1 MDRIDDAV
9 DCLHEAL
16 KHNPQFED
24 ARLALA
30 RIYQK
35 RGDYD
40 TALKELEGIVARDP
54 EFWRAHVQQAQLL
67 TTRGDYRAAVEACK
81 KVLKSKP
88 DNANIHNLLGR
99 CYMELG
105 EYELALKEYS
115 LALELDPKT
124 LLAKRGTVGV
134 YMKQGRLAEARKLLI
149 TMTKGGQSLG
159 LVHRLLAEV
168 LMKEEKYS
176 EAVAEFN
183 AAILHGKKLVEKH
196 PELLTITPVKGDDK
210 KTAESYKEAFEKI
223 SMDTTEEDS
232 ERPD

>member
-1 MDRIDDAV
+1 MDDAV

-30 RIYQK
+30 RIYQQK
-35 RGDYD
+35 GDYD
-40 TALKELEGIVARDP
+40 TALKELEAIVARDP
-54 EFWRAHVQQAQLL
+54 DFWRAHMQQAQLL
-67 TTRGDYRAAVEACK
+67 KTRGDYRAAVEACK
-81 KVLKSKP
+81 KALKSKS
-88 DNANIHNLLGR
+88 DNANLHNLLGR

-105 EYELALKEYS
+105 EYELALQEYS
-115 LALELDPKT
+115 LALEIDPQM
-124 LLAKRGTVGV
+124 LLAKTGTVRC

-168 LMKEEKYS
+168 LMSEEKYG

-183 AAILHGKKLVEKH
+183 AAILHSKKLVEKH
-196 PELLTITPVKGDDK
+196 PELLAITPVGGDDK
-210 KTAESYKEAFEKI
+210 KTAESYLEAFEKF
-223 SMDTTEEDS
+223 SRDTTEEFS
-232 ERPD
+232 ERPE